1 MIALMRDVVIAM
13 LIEGLRPIE
22 IARRLSQPYEVIH
35 SIAKDSG
42 IRFTGKHL
50 TDDDKKEIQRLREL
64 HGYTVRLTAQ
74 ELGLSK
80 TAVGR
85 WSRARFLKVQDQ
97 GGTEVRPQ
105 ELKSPRRCPRH
116 GLVRIWPCVACAAD
130 PI

>member
-1 MIALMRDVVIAM
+1 MREIV
-13 LIEGLRPIE
+13 LTLLREGLRPIE
-22 IARRLSQPYEVIH
+22 IARKLSQPYEVVL
-35 SIAKDSG
+35 SIARESG

-50 TDDDKKEIQRLREL
+50 TDQEKKEVQRLREI
-64 HGYTVRLTAQ
+64 HGYTVRLTAR

-97 GGTEVRPQ
+97 GGTEVRPV
-105 ELKSPRRCPRH
+105 ELKTPRRCPRH